1 MLSRKL
7 HLPWVAAVVAA
18 LLAVTAVLTA
28 RSALAYDFTKPTKLA
43 QTMGGSAAR
52 GQWLHVSGAPAYMV
66 EVKTGSTTLKV
77 MTGNNTAVLKPLKRA
92 TTYSIRVAVAADAS
106 ASAKRMSDWSST
118 MKLKTSNNALNPP
131 TDLTVTKSATSSAT
145 LKWTPPEGVL
155 STDRYSVTYALDSGL
170 KKSAKTAVTEDSTP
184 SITLTSMTSD
194 TNFYVR
200 VKVVGTDGKTVRSDT
215 SDFGLI
221 KTRAQ
226 TGVISGKVTDGTAA
240 HIVVAAYDASGEL
253 VSQVDPSSSGAF
265 KLTVRPGTYTVQAS
279 YIGTGGTI
287 SLWSKSDSAGVPT
300 RAQATTYTV
309 AEGKTV
315 TLPDAI
321 ELSGGGKATGIVT
334 DSSSGAAVRD
344 VDVTALLSGE
354 VIARAATDGNGA
366 YTLDGLPSGS
376 YVAVQVPRRGR
387 HRGRFQGRE
396 PEPED
401 HRRQDHRGRY
411 SGSAARR
418 VGEGEQALRVRH
430 QEGRQDRQ
438 AGWQHVRGQPLPAG
452 AGDQLAVPV
461 VPQRQGDQRRHRVQL
476 QADQV
481 RQGQEDLA
489 AGHVLPHRFRDHDG
503 LDEVLHRQVD
513 WGS

>member
-43 QTMGGSAAR
+43 QTMGGST
-52 GQWLHVSGAPAYMV
+52 QLEVEWLHVSGAPAYMV

-92 TTYSIRVAVAADAS
+92 TTYSIRVAVAADTS

-155 STDRYSVTYALDSGL
+155 STDRYSVTYALNSGL

-376 YVAVQVPRRGR
+376 YTLRFKYRGAAGTGVGFKAVNLSQKITAGKTT
-387 HRGRFQGRE
+387 E
-396 PEPED
+396 
-401 HRRQDHRGRY
+401 
-411 SGSAARR
+411 
-418 VGEGEQALRVRH
+418 VGNQAL
-430 QEGRQDRQ
+430 
-438 AGWQHVRGQPLPAG
+438 P
-452 AGDQLAVPV
+452 
-461 VPQRQGDQRRHRVQL
+461 
-476 QADQV
+476 
-481 RQGQEDLA
+481 LA
-489 AGHVLPHRFRDHDG
+489 AWAKQNKPYVSGTKKVGKTVKRGGNTFVASLYPLERATSWRYQWYRSGKAISGATGYSYKLTKSDKGKKISLRVTYYHIGFATTTVSTKSYT
-503 LDEVLHRQVD
+503 VK
-513 WGS
+513 